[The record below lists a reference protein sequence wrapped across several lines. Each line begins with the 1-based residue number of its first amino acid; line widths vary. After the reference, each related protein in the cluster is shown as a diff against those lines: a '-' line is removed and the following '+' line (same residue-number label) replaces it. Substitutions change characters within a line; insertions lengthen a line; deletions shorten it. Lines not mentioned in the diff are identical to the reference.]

1 MTSKELFQSWAP
13 TTLPWS
19 NWVKPPIFMSLKS
32 ETSFNYEL
40 PKINYLS
47 EIITNYAIIVDL
59 ANVDSVLTG
68 LALGKLGYQPVPLYN
83 GTFPQNGAR
92 ALVDLDIIQD
102 ALRWGK
108 TIFDNLALDKNS
120 PPAFLID
127 SQRIFRYK
135 MEAGLF
141 DNSWDIYPQD
151 LPSPNYLKQKGIDSI
166 LVHTYELNRDLKR
179 VLYNIQQKGLKILST
194 NGFEIPKEIKFSK
207 PPKKDKFH

>member
-1 MTSKELFQSWAP
+1 MRSKELFQSWAP
-13 TTLPWS
+13 TNLPWS
-19 NWVKPPIFMSLKS
+19 NWVKPPIFMNLKS
-32 ETSFNYEL
+32 DTSFNYNL

-83 GTFPQNGAR
+83 GTFPQSGAR
-92 ALVDLDIIQD
+92 ALVDLAIIQD

-108 TIFDNLALDKNS
+108 PIFDNLTLDKSS

-141 DNSWDIYPQD
+141 DNSWDVYPHD
-151 LPSPNYLKQKGIDSI
+151 LPSPNYLKQKGIDTI
-166 LVHTYELNRDLKR
+166 LVQTHELNRDLKR
-179 VLYNIQQKGLKILST
+179 VLYNFQEKGLKILST
-194 NGFEIPKEIKFSK
+194 NGFETPKEIKITK